1 MYLVKIK
8 IKTNLLFLNIRRKIK
23 MKLEKDQKTII
34 KMLGLDI
41 EGKELEPQEV
51 ASLFKHFKL
60 IEKTIKDYG
69 TKVLRPFFFKG
80 AEEFGEE
87 TQSGGHRYVGEDGY
101 GWEKQARVK
110 VTVDDDK
117 ALELLKEKRLY
128 EFIDVEE
135 TISEDTLEEVIK
147 VLKQIGREDLIS
159 KDEKVSH
166 ESLEQLYLN
175 GKITD
180 EELSDIIDRKV
191 TYALVEVKPKKK

>member
-1 MYLVKIK
+1 
-8 IKTNLLFLNIRRKIK
+8 
-23 MKLEKDQKTII
+23 MKLGKDQKTII
-34 KMLGLDI
+34 SMLGLDI

-60 IEKTIKDYG
+60 IEKTIKDFG
-69 TKVLRPFFFKG
+69 TKVLRPYFFKG

-87 TQSGGHRYVGEDGY
+87 TKSGGHRYVGEDGY

-180 EELSDIIDRKV
+180 EELSDIVDRKV